1 MSGRR
6 RYRLLALIAAL
17 AALALVVAGCG
28 GDDDGGG
35 TGSGSS
41 GSTSTQ
47 AAAAQPGKGKPPVT
61 IGDKNFT
68 EEFILGELYAQA
80 LRAKGFTVTLKPNIG
95 SSEIIDKALKSG
107 QIDMYP
113 DYVGTIVSVLAG
125 ADPPASKEA
134 TYAAAKR
141 FEEKDGFTLL
151 DPTPFFNTNSVGVMP
166 AFAQENGLKTIE
178 DLEKL
183 DSFTY
188 ADTPENLNRLQGVR
202 GLRQVY
208 GLKNL
213 KFRPLAI
220 GLQYNALKRGDV
232 DTADV
237 FSTDAQLTQ
246 TKLVLL
252 EDTKHIFGFQNVAP
266 VVSRKT
272 LQEQGPAFA
281 QTINEVS
288 SKLTVEAMRTMN
300 AAVDIDKQQPK
311 DVARQFLE
319 ANQLT

>member
-6 RYRLLALIAAL
+6 RNRLLALVAAL
-17 AALALVVAGCG
+17 AALALVAAGCG

-35 TGSGSS
+35 SGSG
-41 GSTSTQ
+41 GAATTQ
-47 AAAAQPGKGKPPVT
+47 AADDQPGKGKPPIT

-80 LRAKGFTVTLKPNIG
+80 LRAKGFTVTLKSNIG

-125 ADPPASKEA
+125 EDPPASKEA

-141 FEEKDGFTLL
+141 FEEKKGFTLL

-166 AFAQENGLKTIE
+166 EFAQKNGLKTIE

-272 LQEQGPAFA
+272 LSEQGPAFA

-288 SKLTVEAMRTMN
+288 SKLTVEAMRRMN

-311 DVARQFLE
+311 EVARQFLE

>member
-1 MSGRR
+1 MFGRR
-6 RYRLLALIAAL
+6 RNRLLALIAML
-17 AALALVVAGCG
+17 AALALVAAGCG
-28 GDDDGGG
+28 GGDDAGGG
-35 TGSGSS
+35 SSSS
-41 GSTSTQ
+41 GATGTEV
-47 AAAAQPGKGKPPVT
+47 ADDLPGKGKPPIT

-80 LRAKGFTVTLKPNIG
+80 LRAKGFTVTLKGNIG

-107 QIDMYP
+107 RIDMYP

-125 ADPPASKEA
+125 EDPPASKEA

-141 FEEKDGFTLL
+141 FEEKDGFRLL
-151 DPTPFFNTNSVGVMP
+151 EPTPFFDTNAVGVVP
-166 AFAQENGLKTIE
+166 QFARENSLKTIE

-183 DSFTY
+183 ESFTY

-213 KFRPLAI
+213 KFKPLAI

-266 VVSRKT
+266 VVSEKV
-272 LQEQGPAFA
+272 LQAQGPAFA
-281 QTINEVS
+281 QTIDDVS
-288 SKLTVEAMRTMN
+288 AKLTVEAMRSMN
-300 AAVDIDKQQPK
+300 AAVDIDKKQPK

>member
-1 MSGRR
+1 MSGRPR
-6 RYRLLALIAAL
+6 KRLIAAI
-17 AALALVVAGCG
+17 AALALVAAGCG

-35 TGSGSS
+35 SGSGSA
-41 GSTSTQ
+41 STQ
-47 AAAAQPGKGKPPVT
+47 AAEQPGKGKPPVT

-80 LRAKGFTVTLKPNIG
+80 LRAKGFTVTLKSNIG
-95 SSEIIDKALKSG
+95 SSEIIDKALTSG
-107 QIDMYP
+107 RIDMYP

-125 ADPPASKEA
+125 QDPPASKEA

-141 FEEKDGFTLL
+141 FEEKRGFTLL
-151 DPTPFFNTNSVGVMP
+151 EPTPFFDTNAVGVMP
-166 AFAQENGLKTIE
+166 EFAQQNGLKTIE
-178 DLEKL
+178 DLKKL

-266 VVSRKT
+266 VVSRKV
-272 LQEQGPAFA
+272 LEEQGPAFA

-311 DVARQFLE
+311 EVARQFLE

>member
-6 RYRLLALIAAL
+6 RNRLLVLI

-35 TGSGSS
+35 SASQSSTGAS
-41 GSTSTQ
+41 Q
-47 AAAAQPGKGKPPVT
+47 AASEQPGKGKPPIT

-80 LRAKGFTVTLKPNIG
+80 LRAKGFTVTVKSNIG

-125 ADPPASKEA
+125 EDPPASKEA
-134 TYAAAKR
+134 TYAVAKR

-166 AFAQENGLKTIE
+166 EFAQQNGLKTIE
-178 DLEKL
+178 DLKKL

-208 GLKNL
+208 GLENL

-232 DTADV
+232 NTADV

-266 VVSRKT
+266 VVSRKV
-272 LQEQGPAFA
+272 LREQGPAFA

-288 SKLTVEAMRTMN
+288 AKLTVEAMRTMN

-311 DVARQFLE
+311 EVARQFLE

>member
-1 MSGRR
+1 MDGRR
-6 RYRLLALIAAL
+6 RNRLLGLIAVVVATAM
-17 AALALVVAGCG
+17 AAAGCG
-28 GDDDGGG
+28 GGDDSSGGG
-35 TGSGSS
+35 GSSSSGSS
-41 GSTSTQ
+41 
-47 AAAAQPGKGKPPVT
+47 AAAGQPGTGKPPIT

-80 LRAKGFTVTLKPNIG
+80 LRAKGFTVTVKSNIG

-125 ADPPASKEA
+125 EDPPASKEA
-134 TYAAAKR
+134 TYAVAKR

-166 AFAQENGLKTIE
+166 EFAQQNGLKTIE

-208 GLKNL
+208 GLENL

-266 VVSRKT
+266 VVSRKV
-272 LQEQGPAFA
+272 LREQGPAFA

-288 SKLTVEAMRTMN
+288 AKLTVEAMRTMN

-311 DVARQFLE
+311 EVARQFLE